1 MKTLQSYFAQDIS
14 LRDWEINEQGINNV
28 VQANTTIFNNVDS
41 IKVKP
46 KNIFESGS
54 IIIAELVITINDSE
68 SLLVVDIIEFNE
80 NGLINA
86 IRAYKG

>member
-54 IIIAELVITINDSE
+54 IIIAELVITINNSE